1 MTAPLA
7 VGHRLRARGLSS
19 RGAQRIL
26 SWRLLLLWGTG
37 SGPAGLA
44 ATAHRLGCPAACG
57 ILPDQGSNPT
67 SLHWQ
72 AGSQPLD
79 HLRSPLELQQG
90 GHRTCAAAWIPENQS
105 PAQTAAL
112 RRYTAGEEGDNLK
125 ANGLHA
131 CSPTR
136 PLCWC
141 RESAVQ
147 DAWGVARQDRAST
160 GALEPRP
167 PYPAHKLQ
175 ALPSPTHPSVE
186 GREGH

>member
-1 MTAPLA
+1 M
-7 VGHRLRARGLSS
+7 GHGLWARGLSS
-19 RGAQRIL
+19 HGTQRIL
-26 SWRLLLLWGTG
+26 LWRLLLLWGTG
-37 SGPAGLA
+37 SGPTGSV

-72 AGSQPLD
+72 VGSQPLD
-79 HLRSPLELQQG
+79 HLRSPLELQHG
-90 GHRTCAAAWIPENQS
+90 GHGACAAAWIPENQP

-125 ANGLHA
+125 ASGLHA

-136 PLCWC
+136 PLRWR
-141 RESAVQ
+141 RESVVH
-147 DAWGVARQDRAST
+147 DAWGVARQGRAST
-160 GALEPRP
+160 GALEPWP
-167 PYPAHKLQ
+167 PYPTHKLQ
-175 ALPSPTHPSVE
+175 ALPSPTHLSVE